1 MYTHFCFLVRH
12 LLHQATY
19 FFIKNFHYPAAMH
32 SCWVCNVTLSF
43 PELGFKKSPG
53 QGLVFYFHTKKKKVY
68 QEMQFPELCS
78 IYLQWIQICYSL
90 SYWLCSSKILRKKC
104 KHSLSSRHRM
114 RDEKLHAFLISPSGL
129 QTVLIE
135 HSYQ

>member
-1 MYTHFCFLVRH
+1 M
-12 LLHQATY
+12 LL
-19 FFIKNFHYPAAMH
+19 
-32 SCWVCNVTLSF
+32 CNVTLSF

-53 QGLVFYFHTKKKKVY
+53 QGLAFYFHIKKMFTKRCNSLNCA
-68 QEMQFPELCS
+68 QFIFNGFRYAIL
-78 IYLQWIQICYSL
+78 YLTGYAPAKSL
-90 SYWLCSSKILRKKC
+90 GKKC

>member
-32 SCWVCNVTLSF
+32 SCWLCNVTLSF

-53 QGLVFYFHTKKKKVY
+53 QGLAFYFHTKKKKKKFTKRCNSLNCA
-68 QEMQFPELCS
+68 QFIFNGFRYAIL
-78 IYLQWIQICYSL
+78 YLTGYAPAKSL
-90 SYWLCSSKILRKKC
+90 GKNVNTL
-104 KHSLSSRHRM
+104 
-114 RDEKLHAFLISPSGL
+114 
-129 QTVLIE
+129 
-135 HSYQ
+135 